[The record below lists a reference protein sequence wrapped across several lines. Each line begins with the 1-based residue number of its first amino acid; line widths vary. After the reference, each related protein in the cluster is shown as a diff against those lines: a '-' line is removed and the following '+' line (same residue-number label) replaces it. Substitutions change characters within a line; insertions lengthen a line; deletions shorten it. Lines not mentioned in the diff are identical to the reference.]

1 MIRYDCLKL
10 LAPRITDELVVT
22 SLSGQKI
29 EWASLSQHP
38 GNLLVGTMGTALGV
52 GMGLAIGLPRRKV
65 IVLESD
71 GSVLLSLFNLATLAN
86 LDLKNL
92 IVLVFDNQVYSGT
105 RISEPTATA
114 GKTDLA
120 MMARGAGIEQAVTVT
135 DLAAFQREMEAA
147 LTGAALKFIVC
158 KIEESVSHREITR
171 TDLDPLENKY
181 QFVRYLER
189 TEGKPIFRGRGLS
202 ENISQRKRK
211 QCLKSNSKDAG
222 EYVNEHYRKVAARWR
237 ARVTDAP
244 FMQQLRAGTL
254 PAGEA
259 PNFLQK
265 LGLVHD
271 RDQYRGGGFVP
282 QAYFFFSQTSRPHG
296 AHGGKTCR

>member
-10 LAPRITDELVVT
+10 LAPRITDQLVVT

-52 GMGLAIGLPRRKV
+52 GIGLAIGLPQRKV

-71 GSVLLSLFNLATLAN
+71 GSMLLSLFNLPTLAN
-86 LDLKNL
+86 LDPKNL
-92 IVLVFDNQVYSGT
+92 QVFVFDNQIYSGT

-120 MMARGAGIEQAVTVT
+120 MMARGAGIEHAVTVAS
-135 DLAAFQREMEAA
+135 LPEFQAEMEAG
-147 LTGAALKFIVC
+147 LNGEGLKFVVC
-158 KIEESVSHREITR
+158 KIEESVRHREILR

-189 TEGKPIFRGRGLS
+189 TEGRAIFRGRG
-202 ENISQRKRK
+202 
-211 QCLKSNSKDAG
+211 
-222 EYVNEHYRKVAARWR
+222 
-237 ARVTDAP
+237 
-244 FMQQLRAGTL
+244 
-254 PAGEA
+254 
-259 PNFLQK
+259 
-265 LGLVHD
+265 
-271 RDQYRGGGFVP
+271 
-282 QAYFFFSQTSRPHG
+282 
-296 AHGGKTCR
+296 

>member
-1 MIRYDCLKL
+1 MIRFDCLKL
-10 LAPRITDELVVT
+10 LAPRITDQLVVT

-29 EWASLSQHP
+29 EWANLSQHP

-52 GMGLAIGLPRRKV
+52 GMGLAIGLPQRKV

-120 MMARGAGIEQAVTVT
+120 MMARGAGIDQAVTVT
-135 DLAAFQREMEAA
+135 DLAAFQQRNGS
-147 LTGAALKFIVC
+147 GARSARRLKFIVC

-189 TEGKPIFRGRGLS
+189 TEGKPIFRGRG
-202 ENISQRKRK
+202 
-211 QCLKSNSKDAG
+211 
-222 EYVNEHYRKVAARWR
+222 
-237 ARVTDAP
+237 
-244 FMQQLRAGTL
+244 
-254 PAGEA
+254 
-259 PNFLQK
+259 
-265 LGLVHD
+265 
-271 RDQYRGGGFVP
+271 
-282 QAYFFFSQTSRPHG
+282 
-296 AHGGKTCR
+296 

>member
-10 LAPRITDELVVT
+10 LAPRITDQIVVT

-52 GMGLAIGLPRRKV
+52 GMGLAIGLPKRKV

-86 LDLKNL
+86 LEPKNL
-92 IVLVFDNQVYSGT
+92 IVFVFDNQVYSGT

-120 MMARGAGIEQAVTVT
+120 LMARGAGIEQAKTVR
-135 DLAAFQREMEAA
+135 DLAAFEREMTASLEGDQ
-147 LTGAALKFIVC
+147 LQFIVC
-158 KIEESVSHREITR
+158 KIEQSVSHREILR
-171 TDLDPLENKY
+171 TDMDPIENKY

-189 TEGKPIFRGRGLS
+189 SEGKPIFRGRG
-202 ENISQRKRK
+202 
-211 QCLKSNSKDAG
+211 
-222 EYVNEHYRKVAARWR
+222 
-237 ARVTDAP
+237 
-244 FMQQLRAGTL
+244 
-254 PAGEA
+254 
-259 PNFLQK
+259 
-265 LGLVHD
+265 
-271 RDQYRGGGFVP
+271 
-282 QAYFFFSQTSRPHG
+282 
-296 AHGGKTCR
+296 

>member
-10 LAPRITDELVVT
+10 LAPRITDQLVVT

-52 GMGLAIGLPRRKV
+52 GIGLAIGLPRRKV

-86 LDLKNL
+86 LDPQNL

-114 GKTDLA
+114 GKADLA
-120 MMARGAGIEQAVTVT
+120 MIARGAGIEQATTVR
-135 DLAAFQREMEAA
+135 DLETFEREMNAA
-147 LTGAALKFIVC
+147 LDGNQLKFIVC
-158 KIEESVSHREITR
+158 KVEESIAHREIMR
-171 TDLDPLENKY
+171 TDLDPMENKY

-189 TEGKPIFRGRGLS
+189 SEGRPIFRGRG
-202 ENISQRKRK
+202 
-211 QCLKSNSKDAG
+211 
-222 EYVNEHYRKVAARWR
+222 
-237 ARVTDAP
+237 
-244 FMQQLRAGTL
+244 
-254 PAGEA
+254 
-259 PNFLQK
+259 
-265 LGLVHD
+265 
-271 RDQYRGGGFVP
+271 
-282 QAYFFFSQTSRPHG
+282 
-296 AHGGKTCR
+296 

>member
-10 LAPRITDELVVT
+10 LAPRITDQLVVT

-52 GMGLAIGLPRRKV
+52 GIGLAIGLPRRKV

-86 LDLKNL
+86 LDPRNL
-92 IVLVFDNQVYSGT
+92 IVLVFDNQAYSGT

-120 MMARGAGIEQAVTVT
+120 MMARGAGIEQATTVRDLVT
-135 DLAAFQREMEAA
+135 FEREMNAA
-147 LTGAALKFIVC
+147 LDGNQLKFIVC
-158 KIEESVSHREITR
+158 KVEESIAHREIMR
-171 TDLDPLENKY
+171 TDLDPMENKY

-189 TEGKPIFRGRGLS
+189 SEGRPIFRGRG
-202 ENISQRKRK
+202 
-211 QCLKSNSKDAG
+211 
-222 EYVNEHYRKVAARWR
+222 
-237 ARVTDAP
+237 
-244 FMQQLRAGTL
+244 
-254 PAGEA
+254 
-259 PNFLQK
+259 
-265 LGLVHD
+265 
-271 RDQYRGGGFVP
+271 
-282 QAYFFFSQTSRPHG
+282 
-296 AHGGKTCR
+296 